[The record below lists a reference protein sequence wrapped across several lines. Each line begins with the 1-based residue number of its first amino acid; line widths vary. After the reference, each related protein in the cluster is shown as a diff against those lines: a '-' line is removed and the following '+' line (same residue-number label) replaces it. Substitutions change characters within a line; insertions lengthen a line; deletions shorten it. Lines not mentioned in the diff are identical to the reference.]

1 MSRDAIARNHRG
13 LPRFYLSEIDGYPI
27 HAGDYRI
34 REAPMIEVSVLDR
47 CDSYRQVWALR
58 EEDVIRH
65 RAGNYP
71 TKRERREAMRNRA
84 VGVALALNVEYAQ

>member
-1 MSRDAIARNHRG
+1 MSAARQG
-13 LPRFYLSEIDGYPI
+13 TPPRFYVSEIDGYPI
-27 HAGDYRI
+27 HVGDYRL
-34 REAPMIEVSVLDR
+34 RDAPMLEVSVLDR

-65 RAGNYP
+65 RAGNYS

-84 VGVALALNVEYAQ
+84 AGEAAILNARYAQ